1 MTSRFML
8 SLAALTALLLP
19 PAAEAAY
26 SNGISA
32 QVVVCGSTA
41 TEYGRRG
48 TTYVEARDGCEY
60 AIHLTNNTSDRVAIH
75 LSVDGLNTID
85 ASQSSPSN
93 GPRWV
98 LEPWQSAVIPG
109 WQTGS
114 SSSRK
119 FYFTTAD
126 GSYAEWIGDTSD
138 AGQIRIVAYRERQS
152 LPIYIEPSWDGTWRR
167 GDSSSSS
174 GSSRGWDAD
183 GEASAEKRSRSEAAP
198 SASDS
203 LGGSW
208 QTWRDERAATGI
220 GRETGHS
227 VRTTSFD
234 AESTSFARIT
244 FRYGY
249 HDQLV
254 SWNVLP
260 QTPCRCCDGYAPDP
274 YDYYDHRCR

>member
-1 MTSRFML
+1 MTSRVL
-8 SLAALTALLLP
+8 LPLAALASLVLP
-19 PAAEAAY
+19 PSAEAAY

-32 QVVVCGSTA
+32 EVIVCGSTA
-41 TEYGRRG
+41 AEYGRRG

-60 AIHLTNNTSDRVAIH
+60 AIQLTNNTSDRVAVH

-85 ASQSSPSN
+85 ASQSSPSR

-126 GSYAEWIGDTSD
+126 ESYADWIGDTSD
-138 AGQIRIVAYRERQS
+138 AGQIRVVAYRERRPTPV
-152 LPIYIEPSWDGTWRR
+152 PIYIEPGWDGTRRR
-167 GDSSSSS
+167 GEGSSSS
-174 GSSRGWDAD
+174 REWDGD
-183 GEASAEKRSRSEAAP
+183 GAASEKRAQSEAAP

-208 QTWRDERAATGI
+208 RTWRDDRAATGI
-220 GRETGHS
+220 GHETRHS

-234 AESTSFARIT
+234 AESSSFARIT

-249 HDQLV
+249 YDQLV
-254 SWNVLP
+254 SWGVLP
-260 QTPCRCCDGYAPDP
+260 RYVDPCRCCDGYAPDP
-274 YDYYDHRCR
+274 YDYYDRRCR